1 MLHFSKRTKKDTG
14 WLKVINPFKKSLRS
28 SSPRTRF
35 YVSRE
40 DLDGGSIEFEEE
52 DEVDVSSR
60 SFEDREIARAVSAED
75 LLDEGD
81 GEVGRV
87 SRSRVMGGGFSR
99 VGGGF
104 SRVGGGFSRVNGG
117 FSKSMDELDAVGGV
131 SLRSRSYDPLDSGLR
146 SDDSTTEKS
155 PRLQHQ
161 SVSESSGRKSLERGR
176 RGVAMGGKK
185 VAMAKTLKKAL
196 PWIPRFWK
204 LLLHGRVFSVQW
216 SPNTNI
222 LCASPSCVG

>member
-14 WLKVINPFKKSLRS
+14 WLKVINPFKKSARS

-60 SFEDREIARAVSAED
+60 SFDEREIARAVSAED

-99 VGGGF
+99 VG
-104 SRVGGGFSRVNGG
+104 GG

-161 SVSESSGRKSLERGR
+161 SVSESGRKSLERGR
-176 RGVAMGGKK
+176 RGVTVGGKK

-216 SPNTNI
+216 SPKTNI